1 MRHGDK
7 VNNLG
12 RKSSHRKAMMSNMA
26 ASLILHKRI
35 ETTTAKAKALRTYIE
50 PIITRSKDNTTHNR
64 RSAFSYLQNKE
75 AAKELFEVV
84 GPKIGDRPGGYTR
97 IIKLGAR
104 LGDAAEVS
112 IIELVDFNEVY
123 TTDKKAATSTSK
135 KKRTRRGG
143 SKDKAEA
150 AAETKPVAPVKAQKE
165 EEVAEP
171 QVEETNDTIVDEV
184 QEVNET
190 ENTDEQPK
198 E

>member
-12 RKSSHRKAMMSNMA
+12 RTSSHRKAMLSNMA

-35 ETTTAKAKALRTYIE
+35 QTTTAKAKALRTYVE
-50 PIITRSKDNTTHNR
+50 PLLTRSKENTTHNR
-64 RSAFSYLQNKE
+64 RTAFSYLQDKE
-75 AAKELFEVV
+75 ASKELFDVV

-97 IIKLGAR
+97 IIKLGSR

-123 TTDKKAATSTSK
+123 TTDKKAATSTAK

-143 SKDKAEA
+143 SKEKVEEVKAKE
-150 AAETKPVAPVKAQKE
+150 ETKKS
-165 EEVAEP
+165 
-171 QVEETNDTIVDEV
+171 QVEEVEEVESTEKIVDET
-184 QEVNET
+184 ET
-190 ENTDEQPK
+190 STDVENIDEQPK

>member
-12 RKSSHRKAMMSNMA
+12 RTSSHRKAMLSNMA

-35 ETTTAKAKALRTYIE
+35 QTTTAKAKALRTYVE
-50 PIITRSKDNTTHNR
+50 PLLTRSKENTTHNR
-64 RSAFSYLQNKE
+64 RTAFSYLQDKE
-75 AAKELFEVV
+75 ASKELFDVV

-104 LGDAAEVS
+104 LGDAAEIS

-143 SKDKAEA
+143 AKDKVE
-150 AAETKPVAPVKAQKE
+150 EIKAKE
-165 EEVAEP
+165 EPKKPEIEEVE
-171 QVEETNDTIVDEV
+171 QVEEVESTDTIVDET
-184 QEVNET
+184 ENSAEI

>member
-1 MRHGDK
+1 
-7 VNNLG
+7 
-12 RKSSHRKAMMSNMA
+12 MMSNMA

-150 AAETKPVAPVKAQKE
+150 AAETKPITPVKAQKD